1 MYRKG
6 SKYLKFSVGVESM
19 SACETPYIVADLL
32 GLDANSRTMHTTRC
46 TSVKIVG
53 RKRAAQKSSNF
64 MLIAWITVWAADANL
79 TVRILSDIEQENHA
93 RPGTT
98 VIACEKPGNRT
109 SSTSYALCS
118 TDLNSVS
125 GSDNTL

>member
-1 MYRKG
+1 
-6 SKYLKFSVGVESM
+6 M

-32 GLDANSRTMHTTRC
+32 GLDANYKTMHTTRF
-46 TSVKIVG
+46 TSVKSVG
-53 RKRAAQKSSNF
+53 AKKVAQKSSNF
-64 MLIAWITVWAADANL
+64 ILIAWTTVLAADANL
-79 TVRILSDIEQENHA
+79 TVQILSDTEQENCA